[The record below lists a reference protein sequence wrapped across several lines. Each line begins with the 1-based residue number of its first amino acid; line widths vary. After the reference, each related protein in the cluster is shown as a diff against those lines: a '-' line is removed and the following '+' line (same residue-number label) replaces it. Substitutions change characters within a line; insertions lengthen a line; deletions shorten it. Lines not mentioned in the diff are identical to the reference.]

1 MKSKGESL
9 PFFDLDVKRLNQD
22 LTFLKIFDIIFI
34 EKEIQRKENPK
45 MKNTLANKFRAEM
58 IEKMNEFLK
67 LEVGD
72 DIGQINSN
80 TLNFPIVV
88 DGEEGWCEIVIKV
101 TKDDGDDGYLKR
113 EEYTMKLEEN
123 ARKRAEKEVAK
134 QKKIE
139 RDKKAREEK
148 RKVKEQNGD

>member
-1 MKSKGESL
+1 
-9 PFFDLDVKRLNQD
+9 
-22 LTFLKIFDIIFI
+22 
-34 EKEIQRKENPK
+34 

-58 IEKMNEFLK
+58 IKKMNEFLK
-67 LEVGD
+67 LEIGD

-123 ARKRAEKEVAK
+123 ARKRAEKELAK

-148 RKVKEQNGD
+148 RKAKEQSGD

>member
-1 MKSKGESL
+1 
-9 PFFDLDVKRLNQD
+9 
-22 LTFLKIFDIIFI
+22 
-34 EKEIQRKENPK
+34 
-45 MKNTLANKFRAEM
+45 MKNTLANKFRTEM
-58 IEKMNEFLK
+58 IEKMADFLIA
-67 LEVGD
+67 EIGD

-88 DGEEGWCEIVIKV
+88 DGEEGWCEIVVKV

-123 ARKRAEKEVAK
+123 ARKRAEKELAK

-139 RDKKAREEK
+139 KDKKTREEK
-148 RKVKEQNGD
+148 RKAKEQSGE

>member
-1 MKSKGESL
+1 
-9 PFFDLDVKRLNQD
+9 
-22 LTFLKIFDIIFI
+22 
-34 EKEIQRKENPK
+34 

-123 ARKRAEKEVAK
+123 ARKRAEKELAK

-139 RDKKAREEK
+139 RDKKAREESFGLVSLASTGPILMVLLLGLFYK
-148 RKVKEQNGD
+148 PSTTMIFDNSI

>member
-1 MKSKGESL
+1 
-9 PFFDLDVKRLNQD
+9 
-22 LTFLKIFDIIFI
+22 
-34 EKEIQRKENPK
+34 

-67 LEVGD
+67 LEIGD

-123 ARKRAEKEVAK
+123 ARKRAEKELAK
-134 QKKIE
+134 QKKIQE
-139 RDKKAREEK
+139 LESKFKEEK
-148 RKVKEQNGD
+148 DKILKMNEEEKKKIQESKNLV